1 MNISTALRLPADSY
15 FPERHPKDLIILHH
29 TVGGSAKST
38 FEYWRTDEKHIGT
51 AYIVDRD
58 GTIFEVFSPQC
69 WAYHLGLKT
78 TSSVDKRTIGIEIA
92 SEGALLERGGK
103 YYAFGRLTECTQYTG
118 AVYDVCAQSSAAS
131 VTAVDITAQLWRDYR
146 YFAQY
151 RPAALASVFALV
163 DYLLTR
169 FSIPRQ
175 TPANHVDFDLPAYT
189 NYQGVLTH
197 CQLRADKS
205 DVHPGFAWEQLIAS
219 CRLEQMPAVARQEP
233 MLVAS
238 ATTKP

>member
-1 MNISTALRLPADSY
+1 MNISTALRLPAESY
-15 FPERHPKDLIILHH
+15 FPEKHTKDLIILHH

-58 GTIFEVFSPQC
+58 GTVFEVFPPEC
-69 WAYHLGLKT
+69 WAFHLGLKT
-78 TSSVDKRTIGIEIA
+78 TSSVDKRSIGIEIA

-103 YYAFGRLTECTQYTG
+103 FYAFGRLTECTQYTG
-118 AVYDVCAQSSAAS
+118 PVYDVCAENSTRG
-131 VTAVDITAQLWRDYR
+131 VTVVSDRANLWRDYR

-151 RPAALASVFALV
+151 TPAALTSVFALV
-163 DYLLTR
+163 DELLKR

-175 TPANHVDFDLPAYT
+175 TPSNHMDFNLPAYT

-197 CQLRADKS
+197 CQMRSDKS
-205 DVHPGFAWEQLIAS
+205 DVHPGFAWEEMIAA
-219 CRLEQMPAVARQEP
+219 CRLQQTPVTETQQP

-238 ATTKP
+238 AKL